1 MKKIILF
8 IALMTVTMS
17 FAQSKPQA
25 SKEEIAKII
34 KEQSDGIIT
43 PAQKGVTTVYQDG
56 TTVVK
61 TVYNDIKSLS
71 PKVESAIKSLSNELK
86 TTTTALWNILVKQQL
101 VWSIGFL
108 ILTLTSIFNWYLFY
122 KRNLNIKFKKNEY
135 ITGQQ
140 DVYELIDNPNF
151 QQEYY
156 NKYKE
161 YEGRSSWKDNWT
173 DIRYLKQIKEYVG
186 KKDILIPVINPNN
199 TSFKYLHLIIC
210 IGLSGLS
217 IYHFSDMLTGFINPE
232 FGALKTIVEVATK
245 LK

>member
-8 IALMTVTMS
+8 IALMTMTLS
-17 FAQSKPQA
+17 FAQSKQVDKILDNSKDGVSTAYNDSKQA
-25 SKEEIAKII
+25 VS
-34 KEQSDGIIT
+34 
-43 PAQKGVTTVYQDG
+43 
-56 TTVVK
+56 

-71 PKVESAIKSLSNELK
+71 PKVESAIKSLATELK
-86 TTTTALWNILVKQQL
+86 TTTNALWVILVRQQL

-122 KRNLNIKFKKNEY
+122 KRNLNSNLKYDKVKVINQKLF
-135 ITGQQ
+135 
-140 DVYELIDNPNF
+140 
-151 QQEYY
+151 
-156 NKYKE
+156 YKE
-161 YEGRSSWKDNWT
+161 GTTESDA
-173 DIRYLKQIKEYVG
+173 KQYPNSYGLSYRNIEEEELQ
-186 KKDILIPVINPNN
+186 LIPNSTLPN
-199 TSFKYLHLIIC
+199 FKYLHLIIC